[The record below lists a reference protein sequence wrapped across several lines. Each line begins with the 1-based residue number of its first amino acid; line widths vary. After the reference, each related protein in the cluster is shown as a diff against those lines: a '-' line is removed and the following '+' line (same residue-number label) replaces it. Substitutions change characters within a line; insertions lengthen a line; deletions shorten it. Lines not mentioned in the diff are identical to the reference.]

1 MIEVKMETRKEKLLI
16 KLFDRKINIM
26 HDLEKMLG
34 DDISLVYEL
43 LEVNQ
48 QLDDLQLEEEIEV
61 LD

>member
-1 MIEVKMETRKEKLLI
+1 METRKEKLLI

>member
-1 MIEVKMETRKEKLLI
+1 MQE
-16 KLFDRKINIM
+16 
-26 HDLEKMLG
+26 LEQLLG

-48 QLDDLQLEEEIEV
+48 QLNDLQLEEEIEV

>member
-1 MIEVKMETRKEKLLI
+1 MKTRKEKLLI
-16 KLFDRKINIM
+16 KLYDRKIHIM

-48 QLDDLQLEEEIEV
+48 QLNDLQLEEEIEV